1 MRLRWWRRSRSRPRP
16 GSSVPVPPPRPGDS
30 VPSRHPGAVAVRGRP
45 GGAVPAPRAEPVTV
59 WTEAVQFTCDRDGF
73 VLRNSRRT
81 VTGSVEWVTYADL
94 RWSAVDRMIFD
105 TTPHDPVVALYACL
119 SGGGRR
125 HLADAGRLRKAD
137 WERLAA
143 AIAASTGER
152 VVLDLS
158 TRDNPRSIRDS

>member
-1 MRLRWWRRSRSRPRP
+1 
-16 GSSVPVPPPRPGDS
+16 
-30 VPSRHPGAVAVRGRP
+30 
-45 GGAVPAPRAEPVTV
+45 VTV
-59 WTEAVQFTCDRDGF
+59 RTEAVQFTCDRDGF

-105 TTPHDPVVALYACL
+105 TTTHDPVVALYACL

-125 HLADAGRLRKAD
+125 HLADSGRLRKAD

-143 AIAASTGER
+143 AIAASTGGR

-158 TRDNPRSIRDS
+158 TRDAPRSIRDS